1 MQMTLGRGAK
11 VIAVLMASAYLFA
24 GIASLMHFHGDSAD
38 HSNCPL
44 VIIIRITSIRI
55 YPAIRL
61 LSSYYYFKP
70 FPLQDRLL
78 AIQKLF
84 LITTPPVRLL
94 NRKSFKSIFS
104 LLLIQSLQ

>member
-44 VIIIRITSIRI
+44 CNYYQDLPSHTFVIE
-55 YPAIRL
+55 
-61 LSSYYYFKP
+61 
-70 FPLQDRLL
+70 
-78 AIQKLF
+78 
-84 LITTPPVRLL
+84 
-94 NRKSFKSIFS
+94 
-104 LLLIQSLQ
+104 LLLLQTFSPSEPVVSHTKVVFNNDTSRAPPQSQIV

>member
-44 VIIIRITSIRI
+44 CNYYQNYQYQDLPSHTFVIE
-55 YPAIRL
+55 
-61 LSSYYYFKP
+61 
-70 FPLQDRLL
+70 
-78 AIQKLF
+78 
-84 LITTPPVRLL
+84 
-94 NRKSFKSIFS
+94 
-104 LLLIQSLQ
+104 LLLLQTFSPSEPVVSHTKVVFNNDTSRAPPQSQIV